1 MTLVDYLEQIKSI
14 LESKIVEVINL
25 ILKVLTM
32 KILEELEQLKAEL
45 KEKWLDYY
53 EINQTWI
60 KVAAI
65 HKGHTWTEVINGTNT
80 TLYCP
85 DSKLIIGVVSDS
97 DPRVSEFIQVS
108 TQFSGTCN
116 LDKIVEALGLRFDPD
131 VALAERA
138 EAAAKLEEAKLL
150 AAQLQETKL
159 SVAITRPIDDLG
171 LDKLRKEINN

>member
-1 MTLVDYLEQIKSI
+1 MAL
-14 LESKIVEVINL
+14 
-25 ILKVLTM
+25 M
-32 KILEELEQLKAEL
+32 KILEEFEKLKADL
-45 KEKWLDYY
+45 RKKWLDYY
-53 EINQTWI
+53 EINQAWI

-65 HKGHTWTEVINGTNT
+65 NKTHTWVEVVDGKSVTMT
-80 TLYCP
+80 CP
-85 DSKLIIGVVSDS
+85 DSKLVIGVVSDY

-116 LDKIVEALGLRFDPD
+116 LDKIVEGLGLRFDPD